1 MSKIVKVTV
10 EIING
15 EESNV
20 LNISSPMNSAKD
32 EANTIDNILD
42 KVTSFISRNVE
53 QKNTSRCSRQ
63 QYEPVG
69 DLSRKVQ
76 TSYGGFSFNFAEA
89 KNIIKRRNLRRHLGF
104 PFTVNKPT
112 TKARYEGSINLLRL
126 SKANS
131 IIGSKTEI
139 NLLDARYINIELS
152 LGLLLETYE
161 SDLDKLIKLNSSEQ
175 SALISYLLNCS
186 ELVDVNAI
194 EKIAQ
199 EGIYASK
206 EDINILMDKVLP
218 SRMAEIHK
226 ALNEAR
232 VDSKRDFDG
241 DLVNMPLFN
250 TAFFKGDN
258 TINENSIKSPI
269 APIDFSIFDSDS
281 ELPAFILNHAN
292 FESVH
297 SLVLISDKNIL
308 NDINQDTA
316 FFLIT
321 DVKENI
327 NKYFNLCEKEN
338 FGTYFNIPKKNS
350 VVNDINEYLSNR
362 KNVYISE
369 YAILRIMEHYDISYS
384 ELRNEILDYD
394 ETPINIEE
402 MKSTIKHLPLT
413 NEEINSL
420 LEAATETN
428 LHKIKTSAGEV
439 SVSLSDK
446 VVYIHLAGSINNN
459 KFVESVYN
467 LSDLLKIINPENLML
482 VDGLKDKSFS
492 YPILIADYMAKGLA
506 ITCIDKSLLFSKI
519 LVVGEAED
527 EFVKIGKNEIVYY
540 QEISAPFQNAVLISQ
555 RIFGDI
561 LKEQPME
568 DLICVDGWYAKD
580 SNKKA
585 VALRSVFKQIK
596 GCYPNLDIA
605 IKEIKL
611 IALQED
617 K

>member
-1 MSKIVKVTV
+1 
-10 EIING
+10 
-15 EESNV
+15 
-20 LNISSPMNSAKD
+20 
-32 EANTIDNILD
+32 
-42 KVTSFISRNVE
+42 
-53 QKNTSRCSRQ
+53 
-63 QYEPVG
+63 
-69 DLSRKVQ
+69 
-76 TSYGGFSFNFAEA
+76 
-89 KNIIKRRNLRRHLGF
+89 
-104 PFTVNKPT
+104 
-112 TKARYEGSINLLRL
+112 
-126 SKANS
+126 
-131 IIGSKTEI
+131 
-139 NLLDARYINIELS
+139 
-152 LGLLLETYE
+152 
-161 SDLDKLIKLNSSEQ
+161 
-175 SALISYLLNCS
+175 
-186 ELVDVNAI
+186 
-194 EKIAQ
+194 
-199 EGIYASK
+199 
-206 EDINILMDKVLP
+206 MDKVLP
-218 SRMAEIHK
+218 FRMAEIHK
-226 ALNEAR
+226 ALSEAKR
-232 VDSKRDFDG
+232 VDSKSDFDG
-241 DLVNMPLFN
+241 ELVNTHSYALMNPELQN
-250 TAFFKGDN
+250 KEDN
-258 TINENSIKSPI
+258 AIVEKLIKYPI

-394 ETPINIEE
+394 ETLINIEE

-446 VVYIHLAGSINNN
+446 VVYIHLVGSINNN

-467 LSDLLKIINPENLML
+467 LSDLLKIINPEKLML

-527 EFVKIGKNEIVYY
+527 EFVQIGENEIVYY
-540 QEISAPFQNAVLISQ
+540 QEISAPFQNAVLTSQ

-580 SNKKA
+580 SNKTA

-611 IALQED
+611 IAIQED

>member
-20 LNISSPMNSAKD
+20 LNISSPMNNREDK
-32 EANTIDNILD
+32 ANAINNMLD
-42 KVTSFISRNVE
+42 KIIDFIGKHEE
-53 QKNTSRCSRQ
+53 QKNTDRCSRQ
-63 QYEPVG
+63 QYEPAG
-69 DLSRKVQ
+69 DLSRKAQ
-76 TSYGGFSFNFAEA
+76 TVYGGFSFDFASA
-89 KNIIKRRNLRRHLGF
+89 KTIKRRNLRRHLGF

-112 TKARYEGSINLLRL
+112 TKARYKGSINLLRL

-131 IIGSKTEI
+131 IIGSKTDI

-186 ELVDVNAI
+186 KIVDVNAI
-194 EKIAQ
+194 DKIAQ

-226 ALNEAR
+226 ALSEAR
-232 VDSKRDFDG
+232 ADSKHDFDG
-241 DLVNMPLFN
+241 NLVNTNSYALMNPELPN
-250 TAFFKGDN
+250 KKDN
-258 TINENSIKSPI
+258 TIAEKSIKYPI
-269 APIDFSIFDSDS
+269 APIDFSILDSDS
-281 ELPAFILNHAN
+281 EMPAFIISHTNS
-292 FESVH
+292 ESTH
-297 SLVLISDKNIL
+297 SLILISDKNML

-338 FGTYFNIPKKNS
+338 FGTYFNIPEKNS
-350 VVNDINEYLSNR
+350 VINDINKYLSNR

-369 YAILRIMEHYDISYS
+369 YAILRIMGHYDISYS

-394 ETPINIEE
+394 ETPINLEE
-402 MKSTIKHLPLT
+402 MKSMIKHHPLADS
-413 NEEINSL
+413 EINSL

-439 SVSLSDK
+439 SISLSDK
-446 VVYIHLAGSINNN
+446 VVYIHPSGEVQNNR
-459 KFVESVYN
+459 FVES
-467 LSDLLKIINPENLML
+467 LCGLPDLLKIINSEELLL
-482 VDGLKDKSFS
+482 VDGYKDKLFS
-492 YPILIADYMAKGLA
+492 YPVLISKHLAKQLA
-506 ITCIDKSLLFSKI
+506 FSNIDKSLLFSKI
-519 LVVGEAED
+519 FVVGEAED

-540 QEISAPFQNAVLISQ
+540 QEISAPFQNAVLTSQ

-561 LKEQPME
+561 LKEQPIE
-568 DLICVDGWYAKD
+568 DFICVDGWYAKD

-596 GCYPNLDIA
+596 DFSRGLDVA

-611 IALQED
+611 KED